1 MFSPASKNRLSDE
14 VVYHITEMIRNGTYS
29 AGDRLPSAQQL
40 SQQLEIS
47 RTAVREALS
56 RLESLGLIETQ
67 QSQGTFVKEPT
78 REVLQATFLP
88 HIFTSQKTL
97 QKLFELREIIEV
109 EAAGRAA
116 ARVTPAQLATIRQWK
131 EAVELHI
138 ARQDR
143 QNHINADTEFH
154 RQILIATEN
163 DILVDLMDSIM
174 HMLRE
179 MRYAGVRIP
188 DLSRK
193 TIEGHRAILQALEAA
208 DSEAARRAMQDHLG
222 SVRQKIEAYWEEQG
236 QTEPPD
242 TANSS

>member
-116 ARVTPAQLATIRQWK
+116 ARVTPEQLATIRHWK

-193 TIEGHRAILQALEAA
+193 TIEGHRAILQALEAG
-208 DSEAARRAMQDHLG
+208 DSQAARQAMQDHLG
-222 SVRQKIEAYWEEQG
+222 SVRNKIEAYWEEQSQSASSDG
-236 QTEPPD
+236 AD
-242 TANSS
+242 NS